1 MKKILITILTLV
13 TVAVIAVAAGGAAIT
28 FKETEHDFGSIK
40 ASAGPV
46 TCKYEF
52 TNTGSAPLVIVTV
65 TNGGCGCTTP
75 DYPKQPIAPGKS
87 GTIAIHYNPK
97 GFKGEFHREVSV
109 KTNAGKRVKLRF
121 KGVVIP

>member
-1 MKKILITILTLV
+1 MKKLSLIFTILIMA
-13 TVAVIAVAAGGAAIT
+13 VAAVAAGGAAIL
-28 FKETEHDFGSIK
+28 FAETEHDFGNIK
-40 ASAGPV
+40 ATGGPV
-46 TCKYEF
+46 TCKYTF
-52 TNTGSAPLVIVTV
+52 TNTGTAPLVIVTV

-75 DYPKQPIAPGKS
+75 DYPKQPIAPGKT

-97 GFKGEFHREVSV
+97 GFKGEVHREGSV